1 MSENIFKIMLF
12 RGNESEFKND
22 VIVMGGLPDPEL
34 VAEVPERIYDTLYN
48 TLYEAR
54 AMENRH

>member
-1 MSENIFKIMLF
+1 LF

-48 TLYEAR
+48 TLYEAQ

>member
-48 TLYEAR
+48 TLYVAEA
-54 AMENRH
+54 